1 MEHLFHDMMVA
12 NINEKLEQAVAK
24 LREASPM
31 RPLLQ
36 SISIEDN

>member
-1 MEHLFHDMMVA
+1 MEHRFYDMLVA
-12 NINEKLEQAVAK
+12 NIIKMEQVVAK

-36 SISIEDN
+36 SISIEAN